1 MRTPLSRI
9 ILAAALL
16 AAAAGSAITFA
27 DAPVTAGLPASLDQ
41 HYPPQA
47 QGPAFWLAMHGMSV
61 PFSAFV
67 SDLMEG
73 DATNAT
79 ANFSTFRQRYLE
91 VANMVP
97 EWTPLFPVAPLD
109 EAAAAIESGD
119 QARVMAAVQKIGQ
132 TCHSCHVANM
142 PAAYFRYHWGDF
154 TAITA
159 TDPVTKQDVPFPAFM
174 QMLDGDLIGVG
185 NDLAQ
190 GQPEAAAAHARALGL
205 RYAEL
210 KETCTACHETPRHYY
225 VDDAVMKMIGR
236 LEAEF
241 ADGSADPRVVEET
254 ARSIGVESCGKCHL
268 VHVPAAYMRAA
279 MGGGR

>member
-1 MRTPLSRI
+1 MRNPLSGI
-9 ILAAALL
+9 VLAAALL
-16 AAAAGSAITFA
+16 AAAAGSAVTLA
-27 DAPVTAGLPASLDQ
+27 DAPVAAGLPASLDR
-41 HYPPQA
+41 HYPPEA
-47 QGPAFWLAMHGMSV
+47 QGPAFWLAMHGMSA

-67 SDLMEG
+67 SDMMEG
-73 DATNAT
+73 DVPNAK
-79 ANFSTFRQRYLE
+79 ANFGTFRERYLE
-91 VANMVP
+91 VAKMVP
-97 EWTPLFPVAPLD
+97 EWTPLFPAAPLD

-119 QARVMAAVQKIGQ
+119 QARVMASVQKIGQ

-154 TAITA
+154 AAITA
-159 TDPVTKQDVPFPAFM
+159 TDPVTRQDVPFPVFM
-174 QMLDGDLIGVG
+174 QMLEADLIGIG

-190 GQPEAAAAHARALGL
+190 GQPEAAAAHARSLGP

-225 VDDAVMKMIGR
+225 VDDTVMKMIGR

-254 ARSIGVESCGKCHL
+254 TRAIGMESCGKCHL
-268 VHVPAAYMRAA
+268 VHVPAAYARAA
-279 MGGGR
+279 MGGGK